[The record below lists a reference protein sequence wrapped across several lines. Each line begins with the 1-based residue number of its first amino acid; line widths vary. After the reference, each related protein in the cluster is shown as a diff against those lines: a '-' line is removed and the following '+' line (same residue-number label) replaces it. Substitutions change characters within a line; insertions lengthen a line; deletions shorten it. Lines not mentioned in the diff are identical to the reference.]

1 MIKSTTTK
9 DDSGRA
15 QKEHSRGPGFNPPK
29 KMRRGFGLGLI
40 CQLTK
45 DITAFGFT
53 PCPLTLW
60 ETVELG

>member
-1 MIKSTTTK
+1 MTVV
-9 DDSGRA
+9 
-15 QKEHSRGPGFNPPK
+15 EHKRSIHEALGSILQK